1 MEEQNN
7 NTFEYTY
14 SAPTEEEKRQI
25 ASIRRQYEN
34 TLESGESK
42 VERIKYLDAKV
53 RNTAN
58 IVSLALGIAGCL
70 IFGLGLTMVLEWQ
83 KILWGIALMGVG
95 CIPTILAYPVHQ
107 WLFEKGKKKY
117 GEEILRLSEE
127 ILKK

>member
-1 MEEQNN
+1 MGNEN

-14 SAPTEEEKRQI
+14 SAPTEEEKKQI
-25 ASIRRQYEN
+25 ASIRRQYE
-34 TLESGESK
+34 TSLESGESK

-58 IVSLALGIAGCL
+58 ITALALGIIGCL
-70 IFGLGLTMVLEWQ
+70 IFGLGLTMVLEW
-83 KILWGIALMGVG
+83 KRLLWGIVVMSVG

-107 WLFEKGKKKY
+107 WLFKKGKKKY

-127 ILKK
+127 LLSK